1 MWLKITTG
9 QTLDSKFVPSSLNV
23 RTTAGE
29 TGMLSGH
36 WFPPHI
42 TSLAG
47 YINYI
52 VNVRHSYICGRLN
65 QKYHFIIHFN
75 PFHVYVKLTKYHLV
89 TCKTCLFTLLALVC
103 AIQLG
108 FLYVVKITTG
118 QTLDSKF
125 VPNSLNVRTTAG
137 GRI

>member
-9 QTLDSKFVPSSLNV
+9 QTIGSKFVPNSLNV

-36 WFPPHI
+36 WFSPHI

-52 VNVRHSYICGRLN
+52 GNVRHSYAVVSIKSIISL
-65 QKYHFIIHFN
+65 FILI
-75 PFHVYVKLTKYHLV
+75 LS
-89 TCKTCLFTLLALVC
+89 TCM
-103 AIQLG
+103 
-108 FLYVVKITTG
+108 
-118 QTLDSKF
+118 
-125 VPNSLNVRTTAG
+125 
-137 GRI
+137 

>member
-1 MWLKITTG
+1 MLPAVKTENFFSPIFLIFIWLFEVHF
-9 QTLDSKFVPSSLNV
+9 DFMSVPNSLNV

-29 TGMLSGH
+29 TGMLFGH

-52 VNVRHSYICGRLN
+52 VNVRHSYAVVSIK
-65 QKYHFIIHFN
+65 KYHSMTHFN
-75 PFHVYVKLTKYHLV
+75 SSHVYVKLTKYHFV
-89 TCKTCLFTLLALVC
+89 TCITCLLTHLALFC

-108 FLYVVKITTG
+108 FLYAFK
-118 QTLDSKF
+118 K
-125 VPNSLNVRTTAG
+125 
-137 GRI
+137 